1 MMTTI
6 IDFIQKQGALNT
18 AVLALFAAFV
28 AWRMLKRAIKVAAI
42 LCMVLA
48 GYVGYLYFAG
58 RPIPLAHELVAQGQT
73 AVRQADETVG
83 KPIRRIE
90 HKGAKILVDN
100 GDRVLDD
107 LRVRQTSRA
116 ARKQETP

>member
-1 MMTTI
+1 
-6 IDFIQKQGALNT
+6 
-18 AVLALFAAFV
+18 
-28 AWRMLKRAIKVAAI
+28 
-42 LCMVLA
+42 
-48 GYVGYLYFAG
+48 
-58 RPIPLAHELVAQGQT
+58 
-73 AVRQADETVG
+73 VRQADETVG